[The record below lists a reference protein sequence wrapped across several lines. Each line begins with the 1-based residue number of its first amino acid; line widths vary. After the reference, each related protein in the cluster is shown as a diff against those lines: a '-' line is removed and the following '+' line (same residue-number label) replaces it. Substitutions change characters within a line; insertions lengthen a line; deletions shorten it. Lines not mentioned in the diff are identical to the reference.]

1 MIRIPSGFY
10 YTVSA
15 FARETGLSE
24 QTIRK
29 ALKETRVIGAIHIE
43 NGTWIIP
50 SAAVII
56 KAGTTVDNDGQQG
69 YN

>member
-1 MIRIPSGFY
+1 MIRIPSGWY
-10 YTVSA
+10 YTVST

-29 ALKETRVIGAIHIE
+29 ALKDGRVTGAIHID
-43 NGTWIIP
+43 NGVWIIP
-50 SAAVII
+50 SAAVIV
-56 KAGTTVDNDGQQG
+56 KSGTTVDNDGQQG